1 MKRFVVAV
9 ALLVAGYRLPG
20 INAGNWQLATGNSV
34 FAQVA
39 EQTTPPAP
47 SAPRQPHIPT
57 PVEKTLANGLRVVVV
72 ETHNVPLVSA
82 RLVIKT
88 GGEADP
94 AGRAGV
100 ADTTASLLT
109 KGTTTKSAEAIAQ
122 GVEALGATLTSGA
135 GFDASNVDLNV
146 MSPKL
151 PEAMAFLADVVR
163 HPTFR
168 KDEIERQK
176 AQTIDALNVDLSDP
190 DALARFVVSR
200 VVFGD
205 TPYGH
210 NLSGT
215 PESIARITRD
225 DVTKFHR
232 RYYRPD
238 NAVLVMAGEVKAA
251 DAFALA
257 QKLFG
262 GWTGTGPKPAM
273 AKAKALPSK
282 SQVVVVDMPDAG
294 QAAVYV
300 ARAGLRRADPSYLAA
315 QVANAVLGGG
325 YSARLNE
332 EVRIKRGLSY
342 GAGSSFEFRRDV
354 GPFTASAQTKNES
367 AAEVAGIIVD
377 EMNRM
382 ATASVEETELTPRK
396 ATLIGD
402 YARGIETSRGLVRRL
417 SALALYGL
425 PLGEISSYITGVQ
438 GINAEQVRE
447 VSKSSFAGGPVDVI
461 IVGDAKKFLE
471 PLKARFKDVEVIPA
485 GELDLNA
492 ATLRKSRAAS

>member
-1 MKRFVVAV
+1 V
-9 ALLVAGYRLPG
+9 
-20 INAGNWQLATGNSV
+20 
-34 FAQVA
+34 
-39 EQTTPPAP
+39 
-47 SAPRQPHIPT
+47 
-57 PVEKTLANGLRVVVV
+57 
-72 ETHNVPLVSA
+72 
-82 RLVIKT
+82 
-88 GGEADP
+88 
-94 AGRAGV
+94 
-100 ADTTASLLT
+100 
-109 KGTTTKSAEAIAQ
+109 
-122 GVEALGATLTSGA
+122 
-135 GFDASNVDLNV
+135 
-146 MSPKL
+146 
-151 PEAMAFLADVVR
+151 
-163 HPTFR
+163 
-168 KDEIERQK
+168 ERQK

-190 DALARFVVSR
+190 DALAHFIASR
-200 VVFGD
+200 VVFGE

-262 GWTGTGPKPAM
+262 MWKGTGAKAAL

-332 EVRIKRGLSY
+332 EIRIKRGLSY
-342 GAGSSFEFRRDV
+342 GAGSGFDFRRDV

-367 AAEVAGIIVD
+367 AAEVAGIVVD

-382 ATASVEETELTPRK
+382 ATAGVEESELTPRK

-417 SALALYGL
+417 AALALYGL

-438 GINAEQVRE
+438 GISAEQVRA
-447 VSKSSFAGGPVDVI
+447 VSKSSLANGAIDVV
-461 IVGDAKKFLE
+461 IVGDAKKFVE
-471 PLKARFKDVEVIPA
+471 PLKARFKNVEVIPIA
-485 GELDLNA
+485 KLDLN
-492 ATLRKSRAAS
+492 SASLKK

>member
-1 MKRFVVAV
+1 MKRVLVIV
-9 ALLVAGYRLPG
+9 ALVVTGYRLPVT
-20 INAGNWQLATGNSV
+20 GNWQLATGNLV

-47 SAPRQPHIPT
+47 SAPHQPHIPT
-57 PVEKTLANGLRVVVV
+57 PVEKTLANGLRVIVV
-72 ETHNVPLVSA
+72 ETHNVPLVTA

-88 GGEADP
+88 GAEADP
-94 AGRAGV
+94 AGHAGL

-109 KGTTTKSAEAIAQ
+109 KGTTTKSAEEIAR
-122 GVEALGATLTSGA
+122 GVEALGASLDSSA
-135 GFDASNVDLNV
+135 GFDASNVDVNV

-151 PEAMAFLADVVR
+151 AQAMGFLADVVR
-163 HPTFR
+163 HPTF
-168 KDEIERQK
+168 KDDEIERQK
-176 AQTIDALNVDLSDP
+176 AQTIDALNVDLHDP

-200 VVFGD
+200 VVFGE

-215 PESIARITRD
+215 PESITRITRSD
-225 DVTKFHR
+225 ITKFHE

-262 GWTGTGPKPAM
+262 TWKGTGPKPAF

-294 QAAVYV
+294 QAAVFV
-300 ARAGLRRADPSYLAA
+300 SRAGLRRADPSYFAA

-325 YSARLNE
+325 YSSRLNE

-342 GAGSSFEFRRDV
+342 GAGSGFDFRRDI

-382 ATASVEETELTPRK
+382 ASAPVEESELTPRK

-417 SALALYGL
+417 GALALYGL
-425 PLGEISSYITGVQ
+425 PLEEISRYISGVQ
-438 GINAEQVRE
+438 AINAAQVRD
-447 VSKSSFAGGPVDVI
+447 VSKTALANGPVDVV
-461 IVGDAKKFLE
+461 IVGDAKKFIE
-471 PLKARFKDVEVIPA
+471 PLKARFKDVDVIPL
-485 GELDLNA
+485 EKLYLNSP
-492 ATLRKSRAAS
+492 TLTK

>member
-1 MKRFVVAV
+1 MKRFVVLV
-9 ALLVAGYRLPG
+9 ALVAFS
-20 INAGNWQLATGNSV
+20 A

-47 SAPRQPHIPT
+47 SAPHQPQIPT
-57 PVEKTLANGLRVVVV
+57 PVEKTLANGLRVIVV

-82 RLVIKT
+82 RLTIKT
-88 GGEADP
+88 GAEADP
-94 AGRAGV
+94 AGHAGL

-109 KGTTTKSAEAIAQ
+109 KGTTTKSAEEIAR
-122 GVEALGATLTSGA
+122 GVEALGASLDSGA
-135 GFDASNVDLNV
+135 GFDASNTDLNV

-151 PEAMAFLADVVR
+151 AEAMSYLADVVR
-163 HPTFR
+163 HPTFK

-176 AQTIDALNVDLSDP
+176 AQAIDALNVDLHDP
-190 DALARFVVSR
+190 DALAHFVLTR

-210 NLSGT
+210 NLGGT
-215 PESIARITRD
+215 PESIARITRE
-225 DVTKFHR
+225 DVVKFHQ

-238 NAVLVMAGEVKAA
+238 NAVLVLAGEVKAA

-262 GWTGTGPKPAM
+262 AWKGTGPKPASP
-273 AKAKALPSK
+273 KPSSASGK
-282 SQVVVVDMPDAG
+282 SRVVVIDMPDAG

-300 ARAGLRRADPSYLAA
+300 ARRGLRRADPQYFAA

-325 YSARLNE
+325 YSSRLNE
-332 EVRIKRGLSY
+332 EIRIKRGLSY
-342 GAGSSFEFRRDV
+342 GAGSGFDFRRDA
-354 GPFTASAQTKNES
+354 GPFTAGAQTKNES

-382 ATASVEETELTPRK
+382 GSAAVEASELTPRK

-402 YARGIETSRGLVRRL
+402 YARGIETSRGLTRRL
-417 SALALYGL
+417 AALALYGL
-425 PLGEISSYITGVQ
+425 PLEEISRYITGVQ
-438 GINAEQVRE
+438 AITPEQVRD
-447 VSKSSFAGGPVDVI
+447 VSKNALATGPADVV

-471 PLKARFKDVEVIPA
+471 PLKSRFKDVEVIPM
-485 GELDLNA
+485 EKLNLNA
-492 ATLRKSRAAS
+492 ANLKK

>member
-1 MKRFVVAV
+1 MKRLIVV
-9 ALLVAGYRLPG
+9 ALLAFPL
-20 INAGNWQLATGNSV
+20 

-39 EQTTPPAP
+39 EVTTPPAP
-47 SAPRQPHIPT
+47 SAPHQPQIPT
-57 PVEKTLANGLRVVVV
+57 PVEKTLANGLRVIVV

-82 RLVIKT
+82 RLVIKN
-88 GGEADP
+88 GAEADP
-94 AGRAGV
+94 AGHAGL

-109 KGTTTKSAEAIAQ
+109 KGTTTKSAEAIAR
-122 GVEALGATLTSGA
+122 GVEALGASLDSGA

-151 PEAMAFLADVVR
+151 AQAMAFMADVVR
-163 HPTFR
+163 HPTFK

-190 DALARFVVSR
+190 RAVGGYVVSH
-200 VVFGD
+200 VVFGE

-210 NLSGT
+210 NVSGT
-215 PESIARITRD
+215 PESINRITRD
-225 DVTKFHR
+225 DITKFHQ

-262 GWTGTGPKPAM
+262 TWKGTGPKPA
-273 AKAKALPSK
+273 ASKAKVLPTK
-282 SQVVVVDMPDAG
+282 SHVVVVDMPDAG
-294 QAAVYV
+294 QAAVFV
-300 ARAGLRRADPSYLAA
+300 ARPGLRRADPSYFSA

-332 EVRIKRGLSY
+332 EIRIKRGLSY
-342 GAGSSFEFRRDV
+342 GAGSSFEFRREV

-382 ATASVEETELTPRK
+382 ATAAVDPGELTPRK

-402 YARGIETSRGLVRRL
+402 YARGIETSRGLTRRL
-417 SALALYGL
+417 AALALYGL
-425 PLGEISSYITGVQ
+425 PLEEITRYITGVQ
-438 GINAEQVRE
+438 AITPEQVRE
-447 VSKSSFAGGPVDVI
+447 FAKSSLAGGAVDVV

-485 GELDLNA
+485 AQLDLNSP
-492 ATLRKSRAAS
+492 TLRKRG

>member
-1 MKRFVVAV
+1 MKRVIVVIA
-9 ALLVAGYRLPG
+9 LVAFS
-20 INAGNWQLATGNSV
+20 A

-47 SAPRQPHIPT
+47 SAPHQPQIPT
-57 PVEKTLANGLRVVVV
+57 PVEKTLANGLRVIVV

-94 AGRAGV
+94 SGHAGL
-100 ADTTASLLT
+100 ADTTATLLT
-109 KGTTTKSAEAIAQ
+109 KGTTTKSAEEIAR
-122 GVEALGATLTSGA
+122 GVEALGASLDSGA

-151 PEAMAFLADVVR
+151 AEAMGFLADVVR
-163 HPTFR
+163 HPTFK

-176 AQTIDALNVDLSDP
+176 AQAIDALNVDLHDP
-190 DALARFVVSR
+190 DALAHFVATR

-210 NLSGT
+210 NLGGT
-215 PESIARITRD
+215 PESIARITRE
-225 DVTKFHR
+225 DVMKFHQ

-262 GWTGTGPKPAM
+262 GWKGTGPKPASSKPSLAS
-273 AKAKALPSK
+273 AKPR
-282 SQVVVVDMPDAG
+282 VVVIDMPDAG

-300 ARAGLRRADPSYLAA
+300 ARRGLRRADPQYFAA

-325 YSARLNE
+325 YSSRLNE
-332 EVRIKRGLSY
+332 EIRIKRGLSY
-342 GAGSSFEFRRDV
+342 GAGSGFDFRRDV
-354 GPFTASAQTKNES
+354 GPFTAGAQTKNES

-382 ATASVEETELTPRK
+382 ATAAVEESELTPRK

-402 YARGIETSRGLVRRL
+402 YARAIETSRGLTRRL
-417 SALALYGL
+417 ATLALYGL
-425 PLGEISSYITGVQ
+425 PLGQISAYITGVQ
-438 GINAEQVRE
+438 AISPAQVRE
-447 VSKSSFAGGPVDVI
+447 VAKTTLATGPADVI

-471 PLKARFKDVEVIPA
+471 PLKARFKSVEVIPV
-485 GELDLNA
+485 EKLNLNA
-492 ATLRKSRAAS
+492 ANLRR

>member
-1 MKRFVVAV
+1 VKRFLVI
-9 ALLVAGYRLPG
+9 ALLAL
-20 INAGNWQLATGNSV
+20 SS

-57 PVEKTLANGLRVVVV
+57 PVEKTLANGLRVIVV

-82 RLVIKT
+82 RLTIKT
-88 GGEADP
+88 GAEADP

-109 KGTTTKSAEAIAQ
+109 KGTTTKSAEEIAR
-122 GVEALGATLTSGA
+122 GVEALGASLDSSA

-146 MSPKL
+146 MAPKL
-151 PEAMAFLADVVR
+151 AEAMAFLADVAR
-163 HPTFR
+163 HPTFK

-176 AQTIDALNVDLSDP
+176 AQTLDALNVDLHDP
-190 DALARFVVSR
+190 DSLARFVASH
-200 VVFGD
+200 VVFGE

-210 NLSGT
+210 NVSGT
-215 PESIARITRD
+215 PESVARITRED
-225 DVTKFHR
+225 ITTFHR

-238 NAVLVMAGEVKAA
+238 NAVLVMAGEVKPT

-262 GWTGTGPKPAM
+262 AWKGTGPKPAS

-282 SQVVVVDMPDAG
+282 SQVVVIDMPDAG
-294 QAAVYV
+294 QAAVFV
-300 ARAGLRRADPSYLAA
+300 ARAGLRRADPAYFAA

-342 GAGSSFEFRRDV
+342 GASSSFDFRRDV
-354 GPFTASAQTKNES
+354 GPFTAAAQTKNES
-367 AAEVAGIIVD
+367 AAEVAGIIAD

-382 ATASVEETELTPRK
+382 ASAVVEESELTPRK

-425 PLGEISSYITGVQ
+425 PLDEVSRYISGVQ
-438 GINAEQVRE
+438 AITPAQVRE
-447 VSKSSFAGGPVDVI
+447 VSKSSLATGAVDVI
-461 IVGDAKKFLE
+461 IVGDAQKFVE
-471 PLKARFKDVEVIPA
+471 PLKARFKEVRVIA
-485 GELDLNA
+485 ATKLDLNSQ
-492 ATLRKSRAAS
+492 TLEK

>member
-1 MKRFVVAV
+1 VKRLIVI
-9 ALLVAGYRLPG
+9 ALLAFS
-20 INAGNWQLATGNSV
+20 A

-57 PVEKTLANGLRVVVV
+57 PVEKTLANGLRIIVV

-82 RLVIKT
+82 RLVINT

-94 AGRAGV
+94 AGHAGL

-109 KGTTTKSAEAIAQ
+109 KGTATRSAEAIAQ

-135 GFDASNVDLNV
+135 AFDGSNVDLNV

-151 PEAMAFLADVVR
+151 PEAMAYVADVVR
-163 HPTFR
+163 HPTFK
-168 KDEIERQK
+168 KDEVERQK
-176 AQTIDALNVDLSDP
+176 AQTIDALNVDLSEP
-190 DALARFVVSR
+190 DSLARFIASR
-200 VVFGD
+200 VVFGE

-215 PESIARITRD
+215 PQSIARITRD

-262 GWTGTGPKPAM
+262 TWKATGPKPVM

-294 QAAVYV
+294 QAAVYI
-300 ARAGLRRADPSYLAA
+300 ARAGLRRADPAYLAA

-332 EVRIKRGLSY
+332 EIRIKRGLSY
-342 GAGSSFEFRRDV
+342 GAGSSFDFRRDT

-377 EMNRM
+377 ELNRM
-382 ATASVEETELTPRK
+382 ATSAVEEAELTSRK

-402 YARGIETSRGLVRRL
+402 YARGIETSHGLVRRL
-417 SALALYGL
+417 AALASYGL

-438 GINAEQVRE
+438 GIGPEQVRE
-447 VSKSSFAGGPVDVI
+447 LAKSSLANGPVDVV

-471 PLKARFKDVEVIPA
+471 PLKARFKNVDVIPVA
-485 GELDLNA
+485 QLDLNA
-492 ATLRKSRAAS
+492 GNLKK

>member
-1 MKRFVVAV
+1 VKRFVVLIA
-9 ALLVAGYRLPG
+9 LVASAVCCPPSAVL
-20 INAGNWQLATGNSV
+20 

-47 SAPRQPHIPT
+47 SAPHQPQIPT
-57 PVEKTLANGLRVVVV
+57 PVEKTLANGLRVIVV

-82 RLVIKT
+82 RLTIKT
-88 GGEADP
+88 GAEADP
-94 AGRAGV
+94 AGHAGL

-109 KGTTTKSAEAIAQ
+109 KGTTMKSAEEIAR
-122 GVEALGATLTSGA
+122 GVEALGASLDSGA
-135 GFDASNVDLNV
+135 GFDASNTDLNV

-151 PEAMAFLADVVR
+151 AEAMGFLADVVR

-176 AQTIDALNVDLSDP
+176 AQAIDALNVDLHDP
-190 DALARFVVSR
+190 DALAHFVLTR

-210 NLSGT
+210 NLGGT
-215 PESIARITRD
+215 PESIGRITRD
-225 DVTKFHR
+225 DVVKFHQ

-262 GWTGTGPKPAM
+262 SWKGTGPKRASP
-273 AKAKALPSK
+273 KPSSASGK
-282 SQVVVVDMPDAG
+282 SRVVVIDMPDAG
-294 QAAVYV
+294 QASVYV
-300 ARAGLRRADPSYLAA
+300 ARRGLRRADPQYFAA

-325 YSARLNE
+325 YSSRLNE
-332 EVRIKRGLSY
+332 EIRIKRGLSY
-342 GAGSSFEFRRDV
+342 GAGSGFDFRRDV
-354 GPFTASAQTKNES
+354 GPFTAGAQTKNES
-367 AAEVAGIIVD
+367 AADVAGIVVD

-382 ATASVEETELTPRK
+382 SSVAVEAAELTPRK

-402 YARGIETSRGLVRRL
+402 YARGIETSRGLTRRL
-417 SALALYGL
+417 AALALYGL
-425 PLGEISSYITGVQ
+425 PLEEISRYITGVQ
-438 GINAEQVRE
+438 AITPEQVRD
-447 VSKSSFAGGPVDVI
+447 VSKNALATEPADVV

-471 PLKARFKDVEVIPA
+471 PLKVRFRNVEVIPA
-485 GELDLNA
+485 EKVNLNGA
-492 ATLRKSRAAS
+492 NLRR